1 MWTVWFLSVLSAS
14 FLLTSAAGAQTETKK
29 IAVQNGHQVSL
40 EYTLTDE
47 GGKEIE
53 SNKGKKPF
61 SYAHGQKQVIRG
73 LEKGLEGMGV
83 GEQKTLTIK
92 AEDAYGPVNPNAFK
106 EIPHDNIPRQSLKVD
121 ALLIVR
127 NAQGQSFRVRVH
139 EVKEKTVVLDFN
151 HPLAGK
157 TLTFDVTILA
167 IEPVQKQ

>member
-47 GGKEIE
+47 DGKEIE

-61 SYAHGQKQVIRG
+61 SYAHGQKQIIRG
-73 LEKGLEGMGV
+73 LEKGLEGMRV
-83 GEQKTLTIK
+83 GEQKTITIK
-92 AEDAYGPVNPNAFK
+92 AEDAYGPVNPDAFK
-106 EIPHDNIPRQSLKVD
+106 EIPSDNFPPENLKVG
-121 ALLIVR
+121 AGVIVR
-127 NAQGQSFRVRVH
+127 NTQGKRFRVRVR

-157 TLTFDVTILA
+157 TLTFDVTILS
-167 IEPVQKQ
+167 IKPVQKQ

>member
-1 MWTVWFLSVLSAS
+1 MRTVWFLSVLSAS
-14 FLLTSAAGAQTETKK
+14 FLLTSAAGAQTATEK

-40 EYTLTDE
+40 EYTLTDKD
-47 GGKEIE
+47 GKEIE

-73 LEKGLEGMGV
+73 LERGLEGMRV
-83 GEQKTLTIK
+83 GEEKIITIK
-92 AEDAYGPVNPNAFK
+92 PEDAYGQVNPNALK
-106 EIPHDNIPRQSLKVD
+106 EIPHDNIPAQHLKVG
-121 ALLIVR
+121 AGIVVR
-127 NAQGQSFRVRVH
+127 NSQGKSFRVRVR

-167 IEPVQKQ
+167 IEPIQKQ